1 MVGQFHCL
9 VHASSEVAVPC
20 THSGESRGPLR
31 NCETPNF
38 AKVRFQL
45 CPSPHQSPC
54 HIFGIIMSPWLRPG
68 PSVHYY
74 AAACNCFI
82 LIRGR
87 PQETV
92 IRPPR
97 PQHWTVFSQLV
108 GHTFCAKGIKSTCLN
123 YAQCFLSKYL
133 RWTTFMVGCTA
144 PHCHCPSVTS
154 WTCWVGL
161 TTIIFICLI
170 AIAEI
175 AAQNDLYV
183 QQSVAPRTG
192 ASQIYPYLAV

>member
-1 MVGQFHCL
+1 MPSLWLWNFK
-9 VHASSEVAVPC
+9 
-20 THSGESRGPLR
+20 LR
-31 NCETPNF
+31 EGSFPALPIT
-38 AKVRFQL
+38 
-45 CPSPHQSPC
+45 
-54 HIFGIIMSPWLRPG
+54 
-68 PSVHYY
+68 PSVSMSHFWNNHVIL
-74 AAACNCFI
+74 AAARAQCALLRCSMQLLHLDHGPATRNRHQAATPTT
-82 LIRGR
+82 LNS
-87 PQETV
+87 
-92 IRPPR
+92 
-97 PQHWTVFSQLV
+97 VFTISWSHFLCQ
-108 GHTFCAKGIKSTCLN
+108 GIKSTCLN

-133 RWTTFMVGCTA
+133 RWTTFMGGCTA

>member
-1 MVGQFHCL
+1 MWVQTKSIVITLSVVFIGYIVFIFSYRFGL
-9 VHASSEVAVPC
+9 AVQ
-20 THSGESRGPLR
+20 SGVPAPQGADSALSL
-31 NCETPNF
+31 
-38 AKVRFQL
+38 QW
-45 CPSPHQSPC
+45 C

-82 LIRGR
+82 LITGR

>member
-1 MVGQFHCL
+1 MSHFWNNHVTLAAAGPGPVCIITLQHAT
-9 VHASSEVAVPC
+9 ASSW
-20 THSGESRGPLR
+20 SRG
-31 NCETPNF
+31 
-38 AKVRFQL
+38 
-45 CPSPHQSPC
+45 
-54 HIFGIIMSPWLRPG
+54 W
-68 PSVHYY
+68 
-74 AAACNCFI
+74 
-82 LIRGR
+82 
-87 PQETV
+87 PQETA

-97 PQHWTVFSQLV
+97 PHNCEHWTLFSQLV

-123 YAQCFLSKYL
+123 YAQCFISKYL

-144 PHCHCPSVTS
+144 PHCPSVTS

-175 AAQNDLYV
+175 AAQNNLYV

-192 ASQIYPYLAV
+192 ARQIYPYLAV